1 VRAGAPFKD
10 GVKVERDDQPV
21 VETGAEVAA

>member
-10 GVKVERDDQPV
+10 GVSMERDDQPA
-21 VETGAEVAA
+21 VETNAEVAA